1 MHLLAFIPIATFG
14 KILTFL
20 VMLSVLVVL
29 HELGHF
35 VVARRNGVRVNE
47 FALGMGPK
55 LFGFTS
61 PRSGT
66 LYSVRA
72 LPIGGYCAMLGEDG
86 TRTQAEQQREFRGAG
101 ATEDGD
107 FQGKPPLARLAI
119 VLAGP
124 IVNFLLAYVILVVGI
139 LAFGVASSH
148 PSTVVAEVQ
157 GGSPAQRAGILPGD
171 RITSIDGVAYT
182 DGTARVKK
190 LHASLGKMLRIGYL
204 HDGTSILRTAAPAP
218 CPGDAREGCIGIV
231 PSVPY
236 ERVGFTDAFVDAGYT
251 YGLIASESVGSIE
264 KLVTHFTKYA
274 GQVSGPIG
282 IGRAAIAIQDLGW
295 GPYFALAA
303 TISFAL
309 GLFNLLPIP
318 ALDGGRAAFIIAEW
332 LRGKP
337 VDPER
342 EAMVHFAGFAVVLA
356 LFAVIAVHDIGN
368 IIAGKG
374 ALN

>member
-1 MHLLAFIPIATFG
+1 MHLLAFIPIATLG

-35 VVARRNGVRVNE
+35 LIARRNGVRVNE

-61 PRSGT
+61 QRSGT

-107 FQGKPPLARLAI
+107 FQGKRPLARLAI

-171 RITSIDGVAYT
+171 RIVAIDGVMYA
-182 DGTARVKK
+182 DGTALVKK
-190 LHASLGKMLRIGYL
+190 LHASLGKTLRIGYL
-204 HDGTSILRTAAPAP
+204 HDGTTILRTAVPAP

-318 ALDGGRAAFIIAEW
+318 ALDGGRAAFIIAEL